1 MRFGKISGFAAK
13 HDVDNRANICYSA
26 HMNTMLLDS
35 ITAARVEDS
44 LPNNGSLYAL
54 ATFFDALS
62 DVTRLKI
69 LSALTVSS
77 MCVTDLS
84 TLTALNQTTV
94 SHQLRILRTARI
106 VDCKRQ
112 GKVMFYSL
120 SERAIPK
127 IMSAAV
133 GAVMDASAF

>member
-1 MRFGKISGFAAK
+1 
-13 HDVDNRANICYSA
+13 
-26 HMNTMLLDS
+26 MNTMLLDS

-84 TLTALNQTTV
+84 TLTAINQTTV

-106 VDCKRQ
+106 VDCKTSRQ
-112 GKVMFYSL
+112 GHVFIRCPSAL
-120 SERAIPK
+120 SPRL
-127 IMSAAV
+127 
-133 GAVMDASAF
+133 